1 MVYTHLRSRDTQEEG
16 MFSKNNVTTQHQNR
30 RLFSINHD
38 LINMTEIP
46 RTSRS
51 PRMTTAKKSLRNR
64 SNDDEESMSAH
75 QKVSILKHAIGNL
88 AESINQ
94 EFNILRQE
102 LIPSDSM
109 LKQIKENSDKFVI
122 LNRAYLNFTG
132 RFNFQKKQTNCVIK
146 YFWRKLIK
154 MSKIR

>member
-102 LIPSDSM
+102 LIPSDTM
-109 LKQIKENSDKFVI
+109 LKQIKDNSDKI
-122 LNRAYLNFTG
+122 RNFEQSISE
-132 RFNFQKKQTNCVIK
+132 FHQQIQ
-146 YFWRKLIK
+146 L
-154 MSKIR
+154 SKETDELRYKIFLEETYKNE

>member
-1 MVYTHLRSRDTQEEG
+1 MEPSLDYQPRFLQPTTASLVRDKETSKNRQRIEKSLDNKKPMVYTHLRSRDTQEEG

-46 RTSRS
+46 RSSRS
-51 PRMTTAKKSLRNR
+51 PRIATAKKSLRNR

-102 LIPSDSM
+102 LIPSDTM
-109 LKQIKENSDKFVI
+109 LKQIKDS
-122 LNRAYLNFTG
+122 
-132 RFNFQKKQTNCVIK
+132 
-146 YFWRKLIK
+146 
-154 MSKIR
+154 

>member
-1 MVYTHLRSRDTQEEG
+1 MVYAHLRSRDTQEEG

-46 RTSRS
+46 RSSRS
-51 PRMTTAKKSLRNR
+51 PRIATGKKSLRNR
-64 SNDDEESMSAH
+64 SNDDEQSMSAH

-109 LKQIKENSDKFVI
+109 LVQIKDNSDKI
-122 LNRAYLNFTG
+122 RNFEQSISDFH
-132 RFNFQKKQTNCVIK
+132 RQIQ
-146 YFWRKLIK
+146 L
-154 MSKIR
+154 SKETDELRYKIFLEETYKNE